1 MDKIY
6 QVFGQLWL
14 MESNAHRQ
22 FMATALQLLKS
33 GGILGLE
40 QSLGSTAITSYATT
54 PYLAHQWELD
64 DTSLPDQSV
73 AVIQMEGPLF
83 SWETFR
89 LEKLIARV
97 EDNPRL
103 VGLVLWINGP
113 GGMAQYVD
121 VVARKIRECQKPTAT
136 YVAGLMASA
145 HFWLGTATGRT
156 FAASPLVTVGSV
168 GTLGT
173 YINYRKAYE
182 AAGIDYRTIYP
193 EQSDLKNRWFRD
205 IDEKDDET
213 LVKAQLAKLDE
224 AFCHDVA
231 LQLGIDYDAKLPLF
245 RGEEF
250 YGDAAVTAGY
260 IDQIGSLQDAVA
272 WVLAQST
279 IRKIKS

>member
-6 QVFGQLWL
+6 QVFGKLWL
-14 MESNAHRQ
+14 ME
-22 FMATALQLLKS
+22 ATAQRQLLATMIQILKN
-33 GGILGLE
+33 GGALGLE
-40 QSLGSTAITSYATT
+40 QSLGSTTLASYATT
-54 PYLAHQWELD
+54 PYLAQRWQLD
-64 DTSLPDQSV
+64 DTSLPDDSV

-83 SWETFR
+83 SWETYR
-89 LEKLIARV
+89 MEQLIAQV

-103 VGLVLWINGP
+103 CGMVLWINGP

-136 YVAGLMASA
+136 YVAGTMASA

-156 FAASPLVTVGSV
+156 FAASPLVSVGSV

-173 YINYRKAYE
+173 YINYRKMYE

-193 EQSDLKNRWFRD
+193 DKSDLKNRWFRD
-205 IDEKDDET
+205 IDEKNDET
-213 LVKAQLAKLDE
+213 LVKAQLSRLAD

-231 LQLGIDYDAKLPLF
+231 LQLGVEYDDQLPLF

-250 YGDAAVTAGY
+250 YGDAAVEAGY
-260 IDQIGSLQDAVA
+260 IDQFGSLHDAVA
-272 WVLAQST
+272 WVLAKST
-279 IRKIKS
+279 IRKIKN